1 MMILDLLLKYAG
13 LVNYLIIPAF
23 IWIMKVEK
31 TLIRL
36 ITDLKYCPHL
46 KKDGD

>member
-1 MMILDLLLKYAG
+1 MMIDLLVKYAS

-23 IWIMKVEK
+23 MWIIKIEK

-46 KKDGD
+46 KKGEE